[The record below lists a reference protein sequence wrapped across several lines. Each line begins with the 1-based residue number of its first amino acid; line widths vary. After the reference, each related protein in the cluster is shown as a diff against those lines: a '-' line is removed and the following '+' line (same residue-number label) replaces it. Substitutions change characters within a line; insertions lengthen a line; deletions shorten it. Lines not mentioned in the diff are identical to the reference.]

1 MDHRMRQG
9 AHGLAREFFAHRL
22 GRGFVGRVRA
32 AAFAAV
38 FAVVAPV
45 SAQQTLSA
53 PQVLV
58 VYDSRIADSLAVAE
72 HYAGS
77 AAVPGGT
84 GGEPGARPGVVAFDL
99 ASSAPPS
106 SAVNGGVFRE
116 EFKAELRDPIRQH
129 LIDNDL
135 VYRVRCLVLCKGLP
149 HRLDDA
155 LNPGVGDQ
163 AANFGQL
170 WSTGRARAASVDS
183 ELTLLW
189 QDMDEIQYDPFRT
202 VELGYFFNPY
212 RHSTRPINT
221 YSNKD
226 IRADKNWD
234 TVQAGLS
241 WKTSGDDESALI
253 TPGDILLVCR
263 LDGHTVAGVRAM
275 VERAANI
282 ICGPDNSAFIIDESG
297 SNGVADAVRNSELDN
312 VMDPL
317 TNIDDY
323 ETARD
328 TLLADGRFDSSLVL
342 YNADSGHRNFYVGPH
357 VDFDGRGT
365 VVEDPIVLLTHFGR
379 NHQGRPLVNIDKYEE
394 SFNYGPG
401 AVFNT
406 LESFNGRA
414 FNGLGTLAEQAQ
426 VADFIAA
433 GGTFGIGHVYE
444 PFAQTLPD
452 TTRLVNSFFLGR
464 LTWAEAAYTAIP
476 CVSWMHVVIG
486 DPLARAIVASED
498 VNGDGVL
505 DIEDLH
511 AFSQNPVDLNR
522 DGTIDDADRLMLAE
536 TIRNPEQRTH
546 DAGRGLRD
554 AIRE

>member
-1 MDHRMRQG
+1 MRQG
-9 AHGLAREFFAHRL
+9 LARDISRDSFGE
-22 GRGFVGRVRA
+22 RVREA
-32 AAFAAV
+32 AGRLCAAV
-38 FAVVAPV
+38 FVMVVGLAGVPA

-77 AAVPGGT
+77 AVVPGGT
-84 GGEPGARPGVVAFDL
+84 GGEPGARAGVRVFDL
-99 ASSAPPS
+99 ASSAPVS
-106 SAVNGGVFRE
+106 SAVNGGIFRDG
-116 EFKAELRDPIRQH
+116 FKAELRDPIRQH

-135 VYRVRCLVLCKGLP
+135 VYRVRCLVLCKGRP

-155 LNPGVGDQ
+155 LNPGAGDQ

-189 QDMDEIQYDPFRT
+189 QDMDEIQFDAFRT

-226 IRADKNWD
+226 IRAEKNWD
-234 TVQAGLS
+234 AVQAGLS

-253 TPGDILLVCR
+253 TPGDMLLVCR

-275 VERAANI
+275 VERAANVVYD
-282 ICGPDNSAFIIDESG
+282 PDNSAFIIDESG
-297 SNGVADAVRNSELDN
+297 SNGVADSVRNSELDN

-342 YNADSGHRNFYVGPH
+342 YNGDSGHRNFYVGPH
-357 VDFDGRGT
+357 VDFDGRGEI
-365 VVEDPIVLLTHFGR
+365 VEDPIVLLTHFGR

-414 FNGLGTLAEQAQ
+414 FNGLGTLTEQAQ

-464 LTWAEAAYTAIP
+464 LTWAESAYTAIP

-505 DIEDLH
+505 DIEDLY

-536 TIRNPEQRTH
+536 TIRNPDQQTH
-546 DAGRGLRD
+546 DAGRGLLD
-554 AIRE
+554 AIRDAD